1 VESIAP
7 PFTQVYRSYTY
18 AQNDCGAVQY
28 SQSCPNTP
36 YAGNGMI
43 FSGWTGGL
51 SGTADPA
58 TTTVHDEFLPL
69 ANFNI
74 VPTVINATGVS
85 PPLPVKTSA
94 ATLTVTGTDFVNGS
108 FFAYWN
114 NSDHSPEC
122 RRPVQPR
129 RPTAASQQFHQH

>member
-1 VESIAP
+1 
-7 PFTQVYRSYTY
+7 
-18 AQNDCGAVQY
+18 
-28 SQSCPNTP
+28 
-36 YAGNGMI
+36 
-43 FSGWTGGL
+43 
-51 SGTADPA
+51 
-58 TTTVHDEFLPL
+58 
-69 ANFNI
+69 
-74 VPTVINATGVS
+74 
-85 PPLPVKTSA
+85 LPVKTSA